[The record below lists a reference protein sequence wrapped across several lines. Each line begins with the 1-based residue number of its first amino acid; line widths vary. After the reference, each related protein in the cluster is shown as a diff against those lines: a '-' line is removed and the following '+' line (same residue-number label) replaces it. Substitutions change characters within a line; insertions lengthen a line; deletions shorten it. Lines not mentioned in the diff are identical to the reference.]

1 MATTHKAHKSSK
13 KYSFQRS
20 SKKTLTWVIAVVAVI
35 AAIII
40 GVVVYNNSLTGKIKV
55 TAPAEA
61 SLNNIADNWNIL
73 ASHTD
78 QFTNYYASSADGTNG
93 NGGTMLLYSG
103 SEAADLVYVYI
114 KPTEFYEEILND
126 GMYARAS
133 VFNVDLGQ
141 LFAGEIDLSDT
152 TVALQAGNDKAMIYL
167 EDYSA
172 EKLDDSAM
180 AAVIAELEAVIASG
194 PALPAENVEEA
205 DETAEVTE

>member
-13 KYSFQRS
+13 KYSFQRNK
-20 SKKTLTWVIAVVAVI
+20 KKTMTWVIAVVAVI
-35 AAIII
+35 VAIII

-61 SLNNIADNWNIL
+61 SLSNIAENWTIL
-73 ASHTD
+73 TSYED
-78 QFTNYYASSADGTNG
+78 QFTNYYASSEDGTNG
-93 NGGTMLLYSG
+93 NGGTLLLYSG

-114 KPTEFYEEILND
+114 KPTEFYDEILND

-133 VFNVDLGQ
+133 IFNVDLGQ

-152 TVALQAGNDKAMIYL
+152 TVALQAGNDQVMIYL

-172 EKLDDSAM
+172 EKVDDSAM
-180 AAVIAELEAVIASG
+180 TAVIAELEAVIAAG
-194 PALPAENVEEA
+194 PALPAEKVEAA